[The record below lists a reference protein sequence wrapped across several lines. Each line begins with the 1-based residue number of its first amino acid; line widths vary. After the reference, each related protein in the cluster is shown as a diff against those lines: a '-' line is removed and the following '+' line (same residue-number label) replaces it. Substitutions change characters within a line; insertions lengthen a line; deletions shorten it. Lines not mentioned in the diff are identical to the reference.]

1 MTAIWFQLLEGLWL
15 TLPAYLPNSAA
26 AFFGGGKPVD
36 GGRNFRDGRRLLGD
50 GKTWRGIIYGTGAGI
65 VLGLILV
72 GIGAGI
78 ATVQDQDTTQYFGD
92 FPFLLWVIFL
102 LAFGSLLGD
111 MGASFFKRRLNVQRG
126 AKAPGL
132 DQYDFLMGAWLLTLI
147 GAFGWYRDWFLE
159 FDPLPWR
166 MLAVLIVTPALHR
179 GVNIIGYKMGKK
191 EVPW

>member
-1 MTAIWFQLLEGLWL
+1 MTAIWVQLLEGLLL

-36 GGRNFRDGRRLLGD
+36 GGRNFSDGRRLLGD
-50 GKTWRGIIYGTGAGI
+50 GKTWRGTLCGTGSGI

-72 GIGAGI
+72 GLAAGI
-78 ATVQDQDTTQYFGD
+78 ASVQDQDATDYFGE

-102 LAFGSLLGD
+102 LALGSLLGD
-111 MGASFFKRRLNVQRG
+111 MGASFLKRRLNVKRG

-132 DQYDFLMGAWLLTLI
+132 DQYDFLIGAWLLTLI

-166 MLAVLIVTPALHR
+166 MLAVIVVTPALHR

-191 EVPW
+191 DVPW